1 MADDNHFGFEDQD
14 QVMRKKKQLF
24 LLENVAEDGFDT
36 SKFNKFLSQQKQINS
51 FDIEAYSFE

>member
-1 MADDNHFGFEDQD
+1 
-14 QVMRKKKQLF
+14 MRKKKQLF

-36 SKFNKFLSQQKQINS
+36 SKFNMFLSQQKQINS

>member
-36 SKFNKFLSQQKQINS
+36 SKFNMVLS
-51 FDIEAYSFE
+51 

>member
-14 QVMRKKKQLF
+14 QVIRKKKQLF

-36 SKFNKFLSQQKQINS
+36 SKFNMFLNQQKQINS